1 MTLNKIKLCCIIHSL
16 KAGGMERVMVELVNN
31 FAMRD
36 NVDVHLVLYGKNR
49 EIFYSVDSAITIHTP
64 RFEFRDSQRTLSTIH
79 TMLWLRKEIKKI
91 SPSYIL
97 SFGEYWN
104 NLVLLSL
111 YGLSVPI
118 FISDRSQPDKNLGVL
133 HNFLRRYLYKKA
145 GGVICQTNQA
155 KSIMLK
161 RYAYKNIIVIGNPIR
176 DIKKQENMIRE
187 NIIISIGRLI
197 DTKHFNRLITVFSKL
212 NSTSWRLVIIGG
224 NDNKQNNLQLLKE
237 QIKTLNLEKNVLLEG
252 YQKNID
258 DYLLRSKIFVFM
270 SSSEGFP
277 NVIGEAM
284 SAGLPVISYDCIA
297 GPRDLIENGKNGYLI
312 PVFEDALFLE
322 KMKYLMTDES
332 ERDKM
337 GQYAKQCMTKYEPNI
352 ICEKYFQFITNQKCN

>member
-1 MTLNKIKLCCIIHSL
+1 MIHSL
-16 KAGGMERVMVELVNN
+16 KAGGMERVMSELLNN

-36 NVDVHLVLYGKNR
+36 NVDIHLVLYGKNR
-49 EIFYSVDSAITIHTP
+49 EIFYPVDSAIMIHTP
-64 RFEFRDSQRTLSTIH
+64 RFKFRDSQRTLSTIH
-79 TMLWLRKEIKKI
+79 TMLWLRKKIKSI
-91 SPSYIL
+91 TPSYIL

-104 NLVLLSL
+104 SLVLLSL
-111 YGLSVPI
+111 TGLTDLI

-133 HNFLRRYLYKKA
+133 HNFLRRHLYKKA
-145 GGVICQTNQA
+145 GGIICQTNQA
-155 KSIMLK
+155 KTIMLK

-176 DIKKQENMIRE
+176 DIKKQANIIRE
-187 NIIISIGRLI
+187 NIIISVGRII
-197 DTKHFNRLITVFSKL
+197 DTKHFDRLVTVFSKL

-224 NDNKQNNLQLLKE
+224 DDNKQNNLQLLKE
-237 QIKTLNLEKNVLLEG
+237 QIKTLNLEGNVLLEG

-270 SSSEGFP
+270 SNSEGFP

-297 GPRDLIENGKNGYLI
+297 GPQDLIENGKNGYLI
-312 PVFEDALFLE
+312 PVFEDGLFLE
-322 KMKYLMTDES
+322 KIKYLMAHET

-337 GQYAKQCMTKYEPNI
+337 GLYAKQSMTKFEPNI